1 MNPKFNGIVWTGSC
15 LLDLRAPDPLKIE
28 LRDIARG
35 LSRAYRFGGQT
46 RDDLPPYSVAWHSL
60 FCETVADQMGLPVRA
75 RLQILLHDAPE
86 FVLGDMQTPI
96 KVLDPIYQGFEADLW
111 RAVAARFHVPE
122 DHHPALAEIDALAAE
137 VERLHLIPPGAW
149 SPAPQVPAEW
159 ADMGGKW
166 IAFSQ
171 SRSPEAVLSAAL
183 FHARATA
190 LLNACDTTE
199 NGGTTCKNQTA

>member
-15 LLDLRAPDPLKIE
+15 LLDLRAPDPEKIH

-60 FCETVADQMGLPVRA
+60 FCETVADQMGLPVRV

-86 FVLGDMQTPI
+86 YVLGDMQTPI
-96 KVLDPIYQGFEADLW
+96 KVLDTIYQGLESDLW
-111 RAVAARFHVPE
+111 QAVAQRFNVSE
-122 DHHPALAEIDALAAE
+122 EHHPALAEIDALAAE

-149 SPAPQVPAEW
+149 HPAPQVPVEW
-159 ADMGGKW
+159 SEIGEKW
-166 IAFSQ
+166 IAFTQ
-171 SRSPEAVLSAAL
+171 SRSPEATLSAAL
-183 FHARATA
+183 FHARVTA
-190 LLNACDTTE
+190 LLDACALAE
-199 NGGTTCKNQTA
+199 CQ